1 MRFRRTF
8 KQQVLTAAEIER
20 RLYGAPLPEINKLP
34 PALSGGAL
42 EAKEIINKL
51 IVERDNANQLIE
63 KELVSF
69 DSKVGLE
76 AVVGYIEALLERIN
90 QEGKV

>member
-1 MRFRRTF
+1 MTKR
-8 KQQVLTAAEIER
+8 
-20 RLYGAPLPEINKLP
+20 
-34 PALSGGAL
+34 
-42 EAKEIINKL
+42 EIINKL
-51 IVERDNANQLIE
+51 IVDRDNANQLIE

>member
-1 MRFRRTF
+1 MN
-8 KQQVLTAAEIER
+8 KQQ
-20 RLYGAPLPEINKLP
+20 
-34 PALSGGAL
+34 
-42 EAKEIINKL
+42 IINKL
-51 IVERDNANQLIE
+51 IVDRDNANQLIE

-76 AVVGYIEALLERIN
+76 AVVGYIENLLERIN

>member
-1 MRFRRTF
+1 MTKRD
-8 KQQVLTAAEIER
+8 
-20 RLYGAPLPEINKLP
+20 
-34 PALSGGAL
+34 
-42 EAKEIINKL
+42 IINKL
-51 IVERDNANQLIE
+51 IVDRDNANQLIE